1 MKSEAR
7 PNRGGLRSRW
17 VLLALLGLMLIAVL
31 AFGWLYYRLVYF
43 ERVAV
48 RHVAPSATLAVR
60 LDLEQVL
67 LFAPVREHILPV
79 VLRGA
84 DGKDDATQL
93 ERIEAAT
100 GINLGMDLREVV
112 LVQRDGDTQHNDA
125 QYRDAQWGVIVA
137 GLFPKAGVMAGLGL
151 LLADEPARA
160 CRVADDRL
168 RCARPAFVA
177 SQASD
182 GAVIVA
188 SSESFLNELLPSSDA
203 YQRLGLLAEGPGS
216 FGLLLSDASTMASQL
231 TRLPGF
237 RDWDQVARL
246 QGHLVLGDETTLH
259 LEAWPKAGHDLSGWA
274 PRLTQLRDATLL
286 LLRLRPGQDYGGE
299 RALLSRLRFEP
310 GQQGTVRASAAW
322 LETEIEQ
329 AAKSAAAAFSAWLQT
344 P

>member
-1 MKSEAR
+1 VNSPK

-17 VLLALLGLMLIAVL
+17 VLLALLGLMLVAVL

-112 LVQRDGDTQHNDA
+112 LVQRASDA
-125 QYRDAQWGVIVA
+125 QYGEPQWGVVIA

-151 LLADEPARA
+151 LLADEPLRG
-160 CRVADDRL
+160 CRVDADRL
-168 RCARPAFVA
+168 RCAHPEFVA
-177 SQASD
+177 TQASD
-182 GAVIVA
+182 GALIVA
-188 SSESFLNELLPSSDA
+188 ATENFLNELLPSSDA
-203 YQRLGLLAEGPGS
+203 YQTLGLLAEGPGS
-216 FGLLLSDASTMASQL
+216 FGLLLSDAFTSAAPLVRM
-231 TRLPGF
+231 PGF
-237 RDWDQVARL
+237 RDLDQVARL
-246 QGHLVLGDETTLH
+246 QGHLVLGEETTLH
-259 LEAWPKAGHDLSGWA
+259 LEAWPKSGRGLSSWA

-299 RALLSRLRFEP
+299 RALLSRLQFEA
-310 GQQGTVRASAAW
+310 GQQGTVRATATW
-322 LETEIEQ
+322 LEAEIDQ
-329 AAKSAAAAFSAWLQT
+329 AAKSAAAGLSAWLQL